1 MGEQEQQK
9 EEDPQNSNNKPSL
22 DLEQIKG
29 LGDLTIAKLNALGYY
44 SARDLAVGNSTQISS
59 VTQKSIDY
67 VFNHFIVVAKELVN
81 KYDDFHDDTLTSPQ
95 CEELELNRK
104 KLKTGIDAL
113 DDLLGGGIETRCIT
127 EFYGRF
133 GSGKSQLCFTLSV
146 LALLPEKDGGLGGN
160 VMYIDA
166 EGTYSGL
173 RVLEILRER
182 KLDPEIRHGIYKKRP
197 GTATY
202 LESYVDKLPFEVVEK
217 NIKLVIVDSIII
229 LHRQEYIGREQLS
242 RRQQSLSEM
251 MNKLLKLAESHN
263 LAVVITNQVSSDP
276 GADPKYHQEVDHAT
290 GGNVIAHASSHRIH
304 LERFGQK
311 IKATMVDSPRL
322 ERTECLFTLGKKG
335 IEKYVQ
341 KKKEDGGE

>member
-1 MGEQEQQK
+1 MSEQQQK
-9 EEDPQNSNNKPSL
+9 EEISL
-22 DLEQIKG
+22 ALEQIKG
-29 LGDLTIAKLNALGYY
+29 LGDTTISKLNALGYY
-44 SARDLAVGNSTQISS
+44 SARDLAVGNATQISA

-67 VFNHFIVVAKELVN
+67 VFNHFIVVAKEIVN
-81 KYDDFHDDTLTSPQ
+81 NYDNFHDDTLTSAQ
-95 CEELELNRK
+95 CEELELNRM
-104 KLKTGIDAL
+104 KLKTGIEAL
-113 DDLLGGGIETRCIT
+113 DNLLGGGIETRCIT

-146 LALLPEKDGGLGGN
+146 LALLPESEGGLDGN

-173 RVLEILRER
+173 RVLEIINER
-182 KLDPEIRHGIYKKRP
+182 KLDPEIRHRIYRKRP
-197 GTATY
+197 GTAAY
-202 LESYVDKLPFEVVEK
+202 LESYVDRLPKEVVEN

-242 RRQQSLSEM
+242 RRQQSLSEL

-263 LAVVITNQVSSDP
+263 IAVVITNQVSSDP
-276 GADPKYHQEVDHAT
+276 GADPKFHQEIDHAT

-335 IEKYVQ
+335 IEKYVL
-341 KKKEDGGE
+341 KKKEESE

>member
-1 MGEQEQQK
+1 M
-9 EEDPQNSNNKPSL
+9 SNNNRKKKKYHL
-22 DLEQIKG
+22 HLEQIKG
-29 LGDLTIAKLNALGYY
+29 LGDTTISKLNALGYY
-44 SARDLAVGNSTQISS
+44 SARDLAVGNATQISA

-67 VFNHFIVVAKELVN
+67 VFNHFIVVAKEIVN
-81 KYDDFHDDTLTSPQ
+81 NYDNFHDDTLTSAQ
-95 CEELELNRK
+95 CEELELNRM
-104 KLKTGIDAL
+104 KLKTGIEAL
-113 DDLLGGGIETRCIT
+113 DNLLGGGIETRCIT

-146 LALLPEKDGGLGGN
+146 LALLPESEGGLDGN

-173 RVLEILRER
+173 RVLEIINER
-182 KLDPEIRHGIYKKRP
+182 KLDPEIRHRIYRKRP
-197 GTATY
+197 GTAAY
-202 LESYVDKLPFEVVEK
+202 LESYVDRLPKEVVEN

-242 RRQQSLSEM
+242 RRQQSLSEL

-263 LAVVITNQVSSDP
+263 IAVVITNQVSSDP
-276 GADPKYHQEVDHAT
+276 GADPKFHQEIDHAT

-335 IEKYVQ
+335 IEKYVL
-341 KKKEDGGE
+341 KKKEESE